1 MAAWMIPAA
10 IIGSSLFASESASDA
25 AETAAQASGQTSAA
39 SIAEQR
45 RQFDIAQ
52 ANQAPYLAAGTGAVN
67 RLAAGVGYGGEFGS
81 TRPFDFQ
88 YDQNADPGAA
98 FRMSEGIKA
107 LDRSAAARGG
117 LLSGATLKGVQR
129 YGQDLGSQEYQNA
142 FNRYVTGFNANTG
155 ERNQLYNRLAG
166 VAGTGQTATNQIG
179 AQGANMASNI
189 GNLNMT
195 SAANTGNAAM
205 AAAGMRSS
213 AYGGAANMLGRM
225 YGGYGRGSN
234 PYANAAMAN
243 QQYGAENVYG
253 FGGGG
258 VVPTYDPYAD

>member
-1 MAAWMIPAA
+1 MAWMPFAA
-10 IIGSSLFASESASDA
+10 VIGSSLLGSESSSNA
-25 AETAAQASGQTSAA
+25 ADTAAQASGAASAA

-45 RQFDIAQ
+45 RQYDQNRAD
-52 ANQAPYLAAGTGAVN
+52 QAPYLAAGTGAVN
-67 RLAAGVGYGGEFGS
+67 RLGAGVGYGGEFGS

-88 YDQNADPGAA
+88 YDPNADPGTA

-129 YGQDLGSQEYQNA
+129 YGQELGSQEYNNA

-155 ERNQLYNRLAG
+155 ERNALYNRLAG
-166 VAGTGQTATNQIG
+166 VAGTGQTATGQIG
-179 AQGANMASNI
+179 AQGTNMASNI

-205 AAAGMRSS
+205 AAANARNS
-213 AYGGAANMLGRM
+213 AFSGAANVLGRM

-258 VVPTYDPYAD
+258 TISNVTGEY